1 MAEAGIARDPIQQV
15 RGMRPLSL
23 AAEPDGSRA
32 TALREPGPQR
42 ARGPFAPGGRSLRRR
57 AAGGV
62 KIHVHGPGRVRVP
75 LDALRAAGLRMRPE
89 GRLVLSNLG
98 HPVPYQWEQDDTWS
112 LVFQAAGALHRLLR
126 VQRLHR
132 HRRLRPPRRRGP
144 LHRLRPTPRRP
155 ASPASRRAASTSRAS
170 PTGADPW
177 QWDFLFSGWPWPDPG
192 GTPPPGTST
201 CPASLP
207 VPPGRRRFAS
217 VSWGTPTT
225 AHSVTA
231 TINGL
236 PVGSLT
242 FDGAVEALLVGS
254 IDASS
259 LAPTGNT
266 LSLTYVGTDLPDSTE
281 PDAMAYLDYL
291 DLAVAPAPVA
301 AATWDLSPYQPRLPV
316 LRGVEYLVVTHP
328 LFRAQADRVA
338 ALKAAE
344 GLRAVVVE
352 TDAAYDR
359 FSGGV
364 VEPRAIQALIRH
376 AFHRSEGALRFV
388 LLVGDDTFDPRDY
401 VGIGSQSFVPSFFA
415 RDASW
420 GLVPTE
426 TPYAD
431 VDDDGRRDL
440 AIGRLPVHSIEE
452 ADAVVD
458 KIAVQTPALVALQQG
473 QLVVADNASDTDA
486 PFPVE
491 AEDAL
496 SLLPPTASVR
506 WSLLEQGT
514 TAARDA
520 LLDGWE
526 AGSMVTHYFGH
537 GGLTEWADE
546 QVLTVDDV
554 AALGSSWKP
563 TVLFT
568 WACLSQWHIG
578 IDGPSLNEAL
588 LLSRK
593 VARWPASGP
602 RGSRPRPDRPTSGR
616 RCTSSS
622 PSPGSPSGR
631 PSGTPRTPPST
642 SSRGPARS
650 SRGSSS
656 SAIRRSS
663 SPGRRLCHSRGME
676 SFDILAVGAHPDDVE
691 LVMGGTVAREAAQG
705 RRVAILDLTRGESG
719 SRGTLETGWSRSS
732 TPSGS

>member
-1 MAEAGIARDPIQQV
+1 MKIQ
-15 RGMRPLSL
+15 
-23 AAEPDGSRA
+23 
-32 TALREPGPQR
+32 
-42 ARGPFAPGGRSLRRR
+42 
-57 AAGGV
+57 
-62 KIHVHGPGRVRVP
+62 VHGPGRVRVP

-98 HPVPYQWEQDDTWS
+98 QPVPYQWEQGSTWT
-112 LVFQAAGALHRLLR
+112 LVFQAAALSTDYSGTNVYTATPGSVASGVPVPFTVSGDPPAPGFTR
-126 VQRLHR
+126 VEKGGLYVPS
-132 HRRLRPPRRRGP
+132 LPEG
-144 LHRLRPTPRRP
+144 T
-155 ASPASRRAASTSRAS
+155 
-170 PTGADPW
+170 DPW

-192 GTPPPGTST
+192 WDPTAGDFDLPG
-201 CPASLP
+201 L
-207 VPPGRRRFAS
+207 VPGATGLAEVRIRLVGYTHHS
-217 VSWGTPTT
+217 
-225 AHSVTA
+225 HSVTA

-242 FDGAVEALLVGS
+242 FDGAGPALLVGAV
-254 IDASS
+254 DASS
-259 LAPTGNT
+259 LAPNGNT
-266 LSLTYVGTDLPDSTE
+266 LALTYVGTDLPDSTE

-291 DLAVAPAPVA
+291 DLAVATPAVA
-301 AATWDLSPYQPRLPV
+301 DAPWELSSYQPRLPV
-316 LRGVEYLVVTHP
+316 LRDAEYLIVTHP

-344 GLRAVVVE
+344 GLRTVVVE

-376 AFHRSEGALRFV
+376 AFRRSEGALRFV

-401 VGIGSQSFVPSFFA
+401 VGIGSQSFVPSLFG

-420 GLVPTE
+420 GLVPSE

-431 VDDDGRRDL
+431 VDDDGRRDV
-440 AIGRLPVHSIEE
+440 AIGRLPVHSVAE
-452 ADAVVD
+452 AEAVVD
-458 KIAVQTPALVALQQG
+458 KIAVQTPALGALQQG

-491 AEDAL
+491 AEKAL

-506 WSLLEQGT
+506 WSLVDQGT

-520 LLDGWE
+520 LLEGWQ

-546 QVLTVDDV
+546 QVLTVADV

-588 LLSRK
+588 LLSP
-593 VARWPASGP
+593 AAGRWRASDP
-602 RGSRPRPDRPTSGR
+602 RGSRLRCDRPTSGR
-616 RCTSSS
+616 RCTASS
-622 PSPGSPSGR
+622 PSPGSPSAR
-631 PSGTPRTPPST
+631 PSCTPRTPPST
-642 SSRGPARS
+642 PSRGPVRS
-650 SRGSSS
+650 SRDSSS
-656 SAIRRSS
+656 SAIPRSS
-663 SPGRRLCHSRGME
+663 SPGRR
-676 SFDILAVGAHPDDVE
+676 P
-691 LVMGGTVAREAAQG
+691 
-705 RRVAILDLTRGESG
+705 
-719 SRGTLETGWSRSS
+719 
-732 TPSGS
+732 